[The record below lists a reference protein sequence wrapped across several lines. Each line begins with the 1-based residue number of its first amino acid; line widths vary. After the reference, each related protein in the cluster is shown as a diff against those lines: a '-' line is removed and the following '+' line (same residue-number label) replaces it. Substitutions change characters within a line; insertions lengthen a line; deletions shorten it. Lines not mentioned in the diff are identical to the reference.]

1 MDHSRV
7 LCVGGIQQNCK
18 QQYNH
23 QHSIILHGKCSISKL
38 IINTEHTRLLH
49 AGPLL
54 MSTSLGCHFYFLG
67 GCGAIRFVIYN
78 CIICKCRS
86 PRPRSPLMSQLP
98 AEHITPDFVFSHVGV
113 DYAGPLLIKHEYI

>member
-54 MSTSLGCHFYFLG
+54 MSTSLGCHFTFWEDVEQFALSY
-67 GCGAIRFVIYN
+67 
-78 CIICKCRS
+78 IIALFANVD
-86 PRPRSPLMSQLP
+86 PLDLDL
-98 AEHITPDFVFSHVGV
+98 H
-113 DYAGPLLIKHEYI
+113 